1 MTENTLSRSSS
12 SRSLIS
18 MNDSPFQI
26 HKTNKIASLYEV
38 DYYEEGKVQ
47 PTELPLINP
56 YLAYQK
62 TSFSPIKSIKALMH
76 TSPKS
81 VKEYVQSSRFDK
93 CPITGIAQE
102 QWVTLEILS
111 DFSKRWIDAEYSHIH
126 FGAIRLSLNYHGVEG
141 KPVIARLALL
151 VIAHGMRIAH
161 VKCA

>member
-18 MNDSPFQI
+18 MNDSPFQT

-47 PTELPLINP
+47 PTELPLVNS

-62 TSFSPIKSIKALMH
+62 TSFSPLKSIKALMH

-81 VKEYVQSSRFDK
+81 VKKYESFKLSSSEDVRRLRPIVERDDRRRWTEYCSKYAKPKRAHPLPKGALPFSYNNLDIISSQHYRSIDI
-93 CPITGIAQE
+93 C
-102 QWVTLEILS
+102 W
-111 DFSKRWIDAEYSHIH
+111 SKYSQ
-126 FGAIRLSLNYHGVEG
+126 F
-141 KPVIARLALL
+141 LL
-151 VIAHGMRIAH
+151 
-161 VKCA
+161 